1 MIFKPSTR
9 KDKRLMVQFSNGV
22 VVHFGQKGA
31 QTYIDH
37 KDKIKRS
44 NYLSRHGNSN
54 EDWND
59 PYKPGTLS
67 RFLLWGDST
76 DFEKNHQAFMKRFNV
91 S

>member
-22 VVHFGQKGA
+22 VVHFGQKGG

-37 KDKIKRS
+37 GDKLKRS
-44 NYLSRHGNSN
+44 NYLARHGAS
-54 EDWND
+54 EDWTD
-59 PYKPGTLS
+59 PYKASTLS
-67 RFLLWGDST
+67 RFLLWETT
-76 DFEKNHQAFMKRFNV
+76 DFEKNHKLYMKRFNV

>member
-9 KDKRLMVQFSNGV
+9 KGKRLMVQFFNGV
-22 VVHFGQKGA
+22 IVHFGQKDGK
-31 QTYIDH
+31 TYIDH
-37 KDKIKRS
+37 GDKLKKNNWIA
-44 NYLSRHGNSN
+44 RHGAS
-54 EDWND
+54 EDWTD

-76 DFEKNHQAFMKRFNV
+76 DFEKNHQSYMKRFNV

>member
-22 VVHFGQKGA
+22 VVHFGQKAG
-31 QTYIDH
+31 QTYIDEGN
-37 KDKIKRS
+37 KIKRS
-44 NYLSRHGNSN
+44 NYLARHGVL
-54 EDWND
+54 EEWND
-59 PYKPGTLS
+59 PYKAGTLS

-76 DFEKNHQAFMKRFNV
+76 DFEKNHQSFMKRFNV

>member
-9 KDKRLMVQFSNGV
+9 KDKRFMVQFANGV
-22 VVHFGQKGA
+22 VVHFGQKGG

-37 KDKIKRS
+37 GDKLKRS
-44 NYLSRHGNSN
+44 NYLARHGAS
-54 EDWND
+54 EDWRD
-59 PYKPGTLS
+59 PYKASTLS
-67 RFLLWGDST
+67 RFLLWGDNK

>member
-9 KDKRLMVQFSNGV
+9 KDKRLMVQFSNNV
-22 VVHFGQKGA
+22 VVHFGQLGA

-37 KDKIKRS
+37 GDKIKRS
-44 NYLSRHGNSN
+44 NYLARHGAS
-54 EDWND
+54 EDWTN
-59 PYKPGTLS
+59 PYKAGTLS

-76 DFEKNHQAFMKRFNV
+76 DFEKNHQAFMQRFNV

>member
-31 QTYIDH
+31 QTYIDEG
-37 KDKIKRS
+37 DKIKRS
-44 NYLSRHGNSN
+44 NYLSRHGAS
-54 EDWND
+54 EDWTD
-59 PYKPGTLS
+59 PYKAGTLS

-76 DFEKNHQAFMKRFNV
+76 EFEKNHQSYMKRFNV